1 MQIQNRFF
9 TGPLLQGYNV
19 EDVCSAHPAASTI
32 PLCMDGARPLTLF
45 IIAPLDDKRDVSEAV
60 FDAYL
65 QDKTKRLIIW
75 SYGTRNKRG
84 KEEFNSQIGDTMFSA
99 WLHSL
104 LFKIESPKSGK
115 RAKA

>member
-1 MQIQNRFF
+1 
-9 TGPLLQGYNV
+9 
-19 EDVCSAHPAASTI
+19 
-32 PLCMDGARPLTLF
+32 MDGARPLTLF
-45 IIAPLDDKRDVSEAV
+45 IVAPLDDERDVSEAV

-65 QDKTKRLIIW
+65 QDKTKRSIIW
-75 SYGTRNKRG
+75 SYGTPRTRNKRG